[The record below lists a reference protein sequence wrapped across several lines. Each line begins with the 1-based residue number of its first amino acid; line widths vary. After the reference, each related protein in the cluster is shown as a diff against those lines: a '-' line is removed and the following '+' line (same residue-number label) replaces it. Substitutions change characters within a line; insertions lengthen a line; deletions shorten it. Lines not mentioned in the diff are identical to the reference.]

1 MEPSAPEIN
10 KNLLQG
16 RESLAR
22 VLIYGETKAGLKHGG
37 INEDAF
43 FLQTSGSFGIFDGV
57 GGKAGGEIA
66 SRMAKETIERKISS
80 IPGNISA
87 EIAESQVVSA
97 LSDANKAIC
106 LEKSKNPGLKDMATT
121 GVVVVLAEGGKKAVV
136 AWVGDSRIYRQSR
149 GVFIQVTEDD
159 SIISG
164 LVRMGELSPEQEKK
178 IDQLASNKD
187 CQVLQKDIPNAFEL
201 FRRRNQITSSIGN
214 ESSMSI
220 KHTIID
226 LRDGDRLIGVTDGIC
241 DNLLEVEIAGIIVK
255 NSDIKRVASEMI
267 NKASFR
273 SQEGAFRSKDDDMT
287 AVIAEIGENTRAR
300 EIPEVSRTIAEAKNF
315 TEFYAVLAGKR
326 YIQGTKKIYEIS
338 EIIETIENVKMGRRD
353 ENGNIYGIRWI
364 TRSGGLREKV
374 SELLVQSA
382 VNFGDLYRILGQLE
396 TVAGS
401 QKNYTAFEL
410 KQMIEDLRT
419 GNSRTMIGEIT
430 NGGSLK
436 LREKVRTL
444 LEKDHSN

>member
-1 MEPSAPEIN
+1 MEPSAPE
-10 KNLLQG
+10 QG
-16 RESLAR
+16 GKFLRGKESLVR
-22 VLIYGETKAGLKHGG
+22 VSIYGETKAGLKHGG

-43 FLQTSGSFGIFDGV
+43 FMLTSGSFGIFDGV
-57 GGKAGGEIA
+57 GGKAGGEKA

-241 DNLLEVEIAGIIVK
+241 DNLLDGEIAGVIVK

-287 AVIAEIGENTRAR
+287 VVVVEMGTNTKVKEISEM
-300 EIPEVSRTIAEAKNF
+300 PRTVGEAKNF
-315 TEFYAVLAGKR
+315 AELYAVLADKGHV
-326 YIQGTKKIYEIS
+326 QGTQRIYEAP
-338 EIIETIENVKMGRRD
+338 EIIETIEKVRIGKTD
-353 ENGNIYGIRWI
+353 ENNQLYGISWV
-364 TRSGGLREKV
+364 TRSEGLREKV
-374 SELLVQSA
+374 AELLVQSA
-382 VNFGDLYRILGQLE
+382 GSFDDLYRILRQLE
-396 TVAGS
+396 TIAGS
-401 QKNYTAFEL
+401 QKNYTASEL
-410 KQMIEDLRT
+410 RQMIEDLRT